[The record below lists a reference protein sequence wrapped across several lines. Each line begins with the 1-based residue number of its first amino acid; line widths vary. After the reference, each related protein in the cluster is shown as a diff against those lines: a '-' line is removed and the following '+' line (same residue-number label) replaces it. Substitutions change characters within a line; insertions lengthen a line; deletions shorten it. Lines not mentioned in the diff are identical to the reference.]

1 MHLYARIL
9 ARIDAA
15 LALPTHIDP
24 PRDTLDSYRD
34 RDAIRGLP
42 DRTTITA
49 THRPVVAE
57 SRRAA

>member
-1 MHLYARIL
+1 MTLYARIL

-42 DRTTITA
+42 DRTITE

-57 SRRAA
+57 TRRAA